1 MNAAARWRGRP
12 AEEQTGDGCAI
23 QRGSGTKKELPEIH
37 HATREI
43 PPIRLGFRCSRAEVG
58 QRFEQGAVLAAVA
71 GIEIG
76 HGIVDRMLE
85 QYCGAIVQR
94 MSAGSYWLYPGYLD
108 GKRSKEGARDSQWI
122 DRGPEVVTIPWQR
135 DLRPRTCTTDLSV
148 AFDDRGREASGR
160 NYDRR

>member
-1 MNAAARWRGRP
+1 MPLLPRESRPFHERRRPVGGRP
-12 AEEQTGDGCAI
+12 AEEQTGDRCAI

-43 PPIRLGFRCSRAEVG
+43 PPIRFGFRCSRAEVG
-58 QRFEQGAVLAAVA
+58 QRFEQGTVLAAVA

-94 MSAGSYWLYPGYLD
+94 MSAGSLL
-108 GKRSKEGARDSQWI
+108 A
-122 DRGPEVVTIPWQR
+122 
-135 DLRPRTCTTDLSV
+135 LSRV
-148 AFDDRGREASGR
+148 S
-160 NYDRR
+160 